1 MAAVEAAYTRVE
13 WRASLAVLHDVMD
26 EFTE

>member
-1 MAAVEAAYTRVE
+1 VEAAYTRVE